1 MNYSRFFGG
10 KELLKKQ
17 PLVDQS
23 VLGAMY
29 RGKYFDEPTVDSFNR
44 YTRQFNLAANRPL
57 QEEILDKRN
66 RLMLH
71 AARRKYTTIQGQLA
85 A

>member
-23 VLGAMY
+23 ALGAMY
-29 RGKYFDEPTVDSFNR
+29 RGKSFDQVTVDSFNGF
-44 YTRQFNLAANRPL
+44 TRQFNRATSRPL

-66 RLMLH
+66 RLMLTATRRNH
-71 AARRKYTTIQGQLA
+71 LPTQKLIAA
-85 A
+85 

>member
-23 VLGAMY
+23 ALGAMY
-29 RGKYFDEPTVDSFNR
+29 RGKHFDEPTVASFNGF
-44 YTRQFNLAANRPL
+44 TRQFNRATSRPL

-66 RLMLH
+66 RLMLNATRRNYSTLH
-71 AARRKYTTIQGQLA
+71 RKIAA
-85 A
+85 

>member
-1 MNYSRFFGG
+1 MNYSRFFDG
-10 KELLKKQ
+10 KVLLKKQ

-23 VLGAMY
+23 ALGAMY
-29 RGKYFDEPTVDSFNR
+29 RGKCFDQPTVDSFNG
-44 YTRQFNLAANRPL
+44 YTIQFNRATSRPL

-66 RLMLH
+66 RLMLN
-71 AARRKYTTIQGQLA
+71 ATRRKYPTTQRLIA